1 MNILKYAAA
10 YRCGEKVADSE
21 QEETMD
27 IEADDLPGQP
37 ETGRAV
43 TERTVDD
50 GETLRLSIPLKYD
63 IFVPVSTEST

>member
-27 IEADDLPGQP
+27 IEADDFPGQA
-37 ETGRAV
+37 ETGQPA

-50 GETLRLSIPLKYD
+50 GETLRLSIPTGYD
-63 IFVPVSTEST
+63 ISIPVCTS

>member
-27 IEADDLPGQP
+27 IEADDLPGLSGP
-37 ETGRAV
+37 AKPLPS
-43 TERTVDD
+43 ER
-50 GETLRLSIPLKYD
+50 
-63 IFVPVSTEST
+63 